1 MPVYLHPLYI
11 RICHWVNAVA
21 IFVMVTSGW
30 RIYNSSPIFDFVFP
44 KSITLG
50 GWLAGALM
58 WHFAAMW
65 VLVINGL
72 IYLIVNI
79 VSGRLWTKF
88 FPLRPRELLA
98 DFRDA
103 LMLRLHHTDLT
114 HYNAIQKG
122 AYLSVI
128 LAIVIV
134 ILSGL
139 AVWKSVQFPHLRE
152 LMGGYDNARIV
163 HFFAMAY
170 IVFFFVIHVVM
181 VAIVPQSLKTMIGSL
196 NRKEKTV

>member
-1 MPVYLHPLYI
+1 M
-11 RICHWVNAVA
+11 NAVA

-30 RIYNSSPIFDFVFP
+30 RIYDSSPIFDFVFP
-44 KSITLG
+44 QSITLG
-50 GWLAGALM
+50 GWLAGALL

-65 VLVINGL
+65 VLVANSL
-72 IYLIVNI
+72 IYLIANI

-98 DFRDA
+98 DFRDVF
-103 LMLRLHHTDLT
+103 MLRLHHTDLM
-114 HYNAIQKG
+114 HYNTIQKG
-122 AYLSVI
+122 AYLSVM
-128 LAIVIV
+128 LAILIV

-152 LMGGYDNARIV
+152 LMGGYDNARVV

-181 VAIVPQSLKTMIGSL
+181 VAIVPQTLKTMIGSL
-196 NRKEKTV
+196 NRKEKVV